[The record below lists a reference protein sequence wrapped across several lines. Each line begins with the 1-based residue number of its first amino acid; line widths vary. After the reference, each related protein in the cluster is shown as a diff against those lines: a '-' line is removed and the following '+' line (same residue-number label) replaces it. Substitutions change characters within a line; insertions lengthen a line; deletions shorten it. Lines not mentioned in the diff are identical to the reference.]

1 MKYENFSLTGKT
13 ALITGGAGLLG
24 VQHAA
29 AIYERLKLP
38 EGSKISGPA
47 LLVQPDATTYID
59 PGLYAVVDD
68 FGNIIMKQE
77 VT

>member
-1 MKYENFSLTGKT
+1 
-13 ALITGGAGLLG
+13 
-24 VQHAA
+24 
-29 AIYERLKLP
+29 LP

-47 LLVQPDATTYID
+47 LLVQPDATIYID

-77 VT
+77 VK